1 MYRNIKFF
9 TCLLVATLL
18 LTGCSCGSKKVEEE
32 KKKNEKPDTEQ
43 TTKVLEDAKVEELK
57 ISGFNITFK
66 DGISTVVADVTNES
80 KEAVKLTS
88 LSLVLYDKDNKLIV
102 ETMGNV
108 GESIEPGETKQFN
121 TLITADVRNT
131 EKVEYKINR

>member
-9 TCLLVATLL
+9 SCLLAATLH

-80 KEAVKLTS
+80 KEAVELTS

>member
-9 TCLLVATLL
+9 SCLLAATLL